1 MSNFKLVKL
10 MSPEERLDWI
20 QRFAAFRDK
29 EYVVLC
35 GVGEY
40 WSSEHVAM
48 IERGLDLLMAWQ
60 FARDFV
66 EKTRMFRDYARR
78 MGRFQFYMELIA
90 KELAA
95 MSLPIEAA
103 PSAPRRRGRPTREE
117 AQQMARERAELAE
130 REAVA
135 KVIAGERRVAMPAMQ
150 GSLFS
155 ENSENSKPTAKS
167 QQPTATP
174 PATPLGAAVAMA
186 AGNGTRLHLDQLAWL
201 LSDGLRARVG
211 TVAALRTRAA
221 EESNQAKEL
230 AERGVAQVLIE
241 PHSLAAVDASR
252 AVRAIYDDVDR
263 ELGELYSLLS
273 IGGEHVPSWERRC
286 GDKGITLA
294 QLMAVLKPYWE
305 KVGCPT
311 AQVESVPSPAEVE
324 NRHERAAKIHRIR
337 TYFMRK
343 DRKLTAE
350 RVEKMRSY
358 IEELR
363 GMGVPTEEYEHIL
376 EQSTIAL
383 TGNAEDADGSDS
395 SEDSEDAE
403 NSKL

>member
-48 IERGLDLLMAWQ
+48 IERGLDLLLAWP

-155 ENSENSKPTAKS
+155 ENSEDSENSKPTAKS
-167 QQPTATP
+167 QQPTATLS
-174 PATPLGAAVAMA
+174 ATPLGAAVAMA
-186 AGNGTRLHLDQLAWL
+186 AGDGTRLHLDQLAWL

-230 AERGVAQVLIE
+230 AERGVAQALIE
-241 PHSLAAVDASR
+241 PHSLAAVEATT
-252 AVRAIYDDVDR
+252 AYKAIYDDVDR

-273 IGGEHVPSWERRC
+273 IGGEHALSWERRC

-305 KVGCPT
+305 KMGRPT
-311 AQVESVPSPAEVE
+311 AQVASAPSPAEVE

-337 TYFMRK
+337 NYFMRK
-343 DRKLTAE
+343 DLKVTAQ
-350 RVEKMRSY
+350 RVEKMSSY
-358 IEELR
+358 IKELR
-363 GMGVPTEEYEHIL
+363 DMGVPTEEYEVIL
-376 EQSTIAL
+376 KATEEAL
-383 TGNAEDADGSDS
+383 A
-395 SEDSEDAE
+395 SE
-403 NSKL
+403 NQ